1 MTPTPVPARTIPA
14 APAPRWRNRLRAA
27 QARLT
32 WWWLSQR
39 YGWLKRGLDLA
50 VVLPAL
56 LLLSPLLLLVALAV
70 RLQDGGPALYWQ
82 RRVGLNGCE
91 FAFPK
96 FRSMRRDA
104 DAVRAQ
110 LLAANQ
116 HGADG
121 LTFKMRRDPRVTA
134 VGRLIRRTSIDELPQ
149 LWCVL
154 KGDMSLVGPR
164 PPLPSEVARYTLADR
179 ERLSVM
185 PGLTCIWQ
193 VSGRSEIP
201 FPQQVAMDLDYIR
214 RPGLAHDLR
223 LLLRT
228 LPAVVRGRGAY

>member
-1 MTPTPVPARTIPA
+1 MKTPRRPPDPSTNWPA
-14 APAPRWRNRLRAA
+14 ASWRNRLRAWR
-27 QARLT
+27 ARLI
-32 WWWLSQR
+32 WSWLAR
-39 YGWLKRGLDLA
+39 RHGWLKRGLDLA
-50 VVLPAL
+50 VVLPAI
-56 LLLSPLLLLVALAV
+56 LLLSPLLLVVALAV

-82 RRVGLNGCE
+82 RRVGLNGRV
-91 FAFPK
+91 FPFPK

-104 DAVRAQ
+104 DALRAQ

-121 LTFKMRRDPRVTA
+121 VTFKVRRDPRVTP

-154 KGDMSLVGPR
+154 VGDMSLVGPR
-164 PPLPSEVARYTLADR
+164 PPLESEVARYSLADR

-201 FPQQVAMDLDYIR
+201 FPQQVAMDLEYIR
-214 RPGLAHDLR
+214 RPGLTHDLR
-223 LLLRT
+223 LLART